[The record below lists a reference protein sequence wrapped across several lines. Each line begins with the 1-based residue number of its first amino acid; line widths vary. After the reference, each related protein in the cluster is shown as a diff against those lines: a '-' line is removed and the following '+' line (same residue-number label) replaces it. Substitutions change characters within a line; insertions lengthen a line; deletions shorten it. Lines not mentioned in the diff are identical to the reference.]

1 MVWNNFSSYYVSISV
16 RELLKDHPKN
26 ILLKLKNN
34 TNTNLEYNNWKF
46 YLSGLFAR
54 EFEV

>member
-1 MVWNNFSSYYVSISV
+1 MVWDNFSSYYVSISV
-16 RELLKDHPKN
+16 REVLKDHPKN

-34 TNTNLEYNNWKF
+34 ANTNLEYNNWKF